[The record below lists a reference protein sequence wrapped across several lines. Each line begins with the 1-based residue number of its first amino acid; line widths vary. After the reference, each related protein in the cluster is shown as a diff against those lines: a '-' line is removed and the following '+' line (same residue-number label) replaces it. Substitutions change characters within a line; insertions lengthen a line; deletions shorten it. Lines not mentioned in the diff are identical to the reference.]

1 VTVPRGS
8 TGANERG
15 SHHSGGVGTSPIDPA
30 SSRPVAIVTAA
41 TRGVGRQIAHELAGR
56 GYAIVVVYL
65 DDQLAAEATV
75 GELLA
80 AKAPA
85 VAVRADLVDELD
97 VERLFTETNAAFG
110 RVDVVV
116 HVTIRGAALVN
127 QHAARELRRGGAIVS
142 LFDADGITRDLAHEL
157 RARDV
162 TINGV
167 TPGVEPPGREHDIA
181 ELLAVLDRWRQGRE
195 SL

>member
-1 VTVPRGS
+1 
-8 TGANERG
+8 
-15 SHHSGGVGTSPIDPA
+15 VGTSPIDPA
-30 SSRPVAIVTAA
+30 SSNPVAIVTAA

-80 AKAPA
+80 ARAPA

-97 VERLFTETNAAFG
+97 VERLFTESNAAFG
-110 RVDVVV
+110 GVDVVV
-116 HVTIRGAALVN
+116 HATIRGAALVN

-142 LFDADGITRDLAHEL
+142 LFDADGITPDLAHEL

-162 TINGV
+162 TVNGV
-167 TPGVEPPGREHDIA
+167 APGVEPPGRERDIA
-181 ELLAVLDRWRQGRE
+181 ELLAVLDRWRRGRE
-195 SL
+195 SLRPPS